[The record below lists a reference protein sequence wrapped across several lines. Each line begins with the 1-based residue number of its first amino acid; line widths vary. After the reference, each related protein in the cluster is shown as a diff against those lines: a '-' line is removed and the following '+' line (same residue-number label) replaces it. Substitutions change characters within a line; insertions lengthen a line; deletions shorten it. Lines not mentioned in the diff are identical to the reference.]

1 MSPRESYSDRLTS
14 QLQGEDM
21 VGKALAAAR
30 EFGDA
35 HALTKEQSARL
46 CIVIEELFTNLR
58 DHGGLAD
65 EAIVELGIERQPG
78 GIRINLLDPGKPF
91 DPQTSPPNRE
101 RPDRGGGVGIEIIR
115 AWAKF
120 IDYQLTPEGNR
131 LELLL
136 GL

>member
-1 MSPRESYSDRLTS
+1 MSPRESYSDGTTWR
-14 QLQGEDM
+14 LQGSDM
-21 VGKALAAAR
+21 VRQALAAAR

-35 HALTKEQSARL
+35 QELTQDQSARL
-46 CIVIEELFTNLR
+46 CIVVEELVTNLR

-65 EAIVELGIERQPG
+65 EAIVELAVAREPA
-78 GIRINLLDPGKPF
+78 GIRIGLVDPGTPF
-91 DPQTSPPNRE
+91 DPRKAQRNRE
-101 RPDRGGGVGIEIIR
+101 LPDRGGGVGIEIIR

-120 IDYQLTPEGNR
+120 IDYQVTSEGNR